1 MKNTIFT
8 IGYSTHTIINFITL
22 LNQYGVSLVCDVRSQ
37 PYSKYNNQFNKD
49 NVKKALLGS
58 RIDYL
63 FLGEELGGRS
73 KNTSCYND
81 KGKLQYHLLA
91 QEPLFKKGLEKV
103 VVEVKKRS
111 IALMCSE
118 GDPLKCHRTILVCRQ
133 LYQKGHFSKNN
144 IQHILPDGSLQ
155 ANTEMEKSLLDK
167 FKIFPDMLRNEE
179 ECIAEAYSRQAQ
191 KIAYTYQEDSALLE
205 GSQPGVSPFF

>member
-1 MKNTIFT
+1 MTNMVFT
-8 IGYSTHTIINFITL
+8 IGHSTHTIINFIKL
-22 LNQYGVSLVCDVRSQ
+22 LNRYSVSLVCDVRSQ

-49 NVKKALLGS
+49 CIKRALLES
-58 RIDYL
+58 EIEYL

-91 QEPLFKKGLEKV
+91 QDPLFKKGLGKV
-103 VVEVKKRS
+103 TTEVKKRS

-118 GDPLKCHRTILVCRQ
+118 GDPLKCHRTILICRQ
-133 LYQKGHFSKNN
+133 LYKTLHFSRDN
-144 IQHILPDGSLQ
+144 IQHILSNGSLQ
-155 ANTEMEKSLLDK
+155 TNTEIEKNLLNK
-167 FKIFPDMLRNEE
+167 FKIFPDMFRNEE

-191 KIAYTYQEDSALLE
+191 KIAYTYRGVEE
-205 GSQPGVSPFF
+205 SQPGVSPFL

>member
-1 MKNTIFT
+1 MKNKVFT
-8 IGYSTHTIINFITL
+8 IGHSTHTIINFIKL
-22 LNQYGVSLVCDVRSQ
+22 LNRYSIPLVYDVRSQ
-37 PYSKYNNQFNKD
+37 PYSKYNSQFNKD
-49 NVKKALLGS
+49 SVKKALLES
-58 RIDYL
+58 RIEYL

-91 QEPLFKKGLEKV
+91 QEPLFNKGLEKII
-103 VVEVKKRS
+103 VEVKKRN

-133 LYQKGHFSKNN
+133 LYQKLHFSKNN
-144 IQHILPDGSLQ
+144 IQHILSDGSLQ
-155 ANTEMEKSLLDK
+155 TNTEMEKSLLDK

-179 ECIAEAYSRQAQ
+179 ECITEAYSRQAQ
-191 KIAYTYQEDSALLE
+191 KIAYTYQETSALLE
-205 GSQPGVSPFF
+205 GSQSGVSPLF